1 MNVNPERVPPQNLE
15 AEQSVLGSMLID
27 RDAIITSTELLRTTD
42 FYREGHQRI
51 FQAMVSLAERSEPVD
66 LVTLVE
72 ELRQQNQL
80 ASMGG
85 VPYLTTL
92 ANIVPT
98 AANVGYY
105 ARIVRE
111 KSVLRSLINT
121 ATRIVTRGFEAKDN
135 VDEILDEAEQA
146 IFEVSQRSNPQGFA
160 SMKDILKGAFDRI
173 DNLWGNK
180 GGVTGVPTGFP
191 DLDNITCGLQ
201 NSDLIIIAARPS
213 MGKTTL
219 ALNIAQHIAV
229 NEKLPVAIFSLE
241 MSKEQLVQR
250 ILCAQANIDAQRL
263 RRGFLSDDDYPRLT
277 KAAGPLAEAPLF
289 IDDTAS
295 ISVMEVRA
303 KARRL
308 KSEHGLSAIF
318 IDYLQLMR
326 GSERSE
332 NRQQEISAISR
343 SLKALAKELDVP
355 VIALSQLSR
364 AVEQREKKRPIL
376 SDLLESG
383 GIEANADI
391 VAFIYREGYYNQN
404 AENRHETEIILA
416 KQRNG
421 PVGSVQLY
429 FKESHNKF
437 LSISREHA
445 QQKNEAGALTK
456 TL

>member
-1 MNVNPERVPPQNLE
+1 MTGSLERIPPQNIE
-15 AEQSVLGSMLID
+15 AEQSVLGSMLINK
-27 RDAIITSTELLRTTD
+27 DAIIAAAEYLRAAD
-42 FYREGHQRI
+42 FYRDGHQKI
-51 FQAMVSLAERSEPVD
+51 FSAMTALSERAEPVD

-72 ELRQQNQL
+72 ELGRHNQL
-80 ASMGG
+80 ESIGG
-85 VPYLTTL
+85 MSYLTTL

-98 AANVGYY
+98 AANVAYY
-105 ARIVRE
+105 ARIVRD
-111 KSVLRSLINT
+111 KAVLRSMINA
-121 ATRIVTRGFEAKDN
+121 ATRIVTRSFEAADN
-135 VDEILDEAEQA
+135 VDEILDEAEKA
-146 IFEVSQRSNPQGFA
+146 IFEVSQRSNPQGFS
-160 SMKDILKGAFDRI
+160 SMKDILKSAFERI
-173 DNLWGNK
+173 DKLWGNK
-180 GGVTGVPTGFP
+180 GGVTGIPTGFP
-191 DLDNITCGLQ
+191 DLDNITSGFQ

-229 NEKLPVAIFSLE
+229 NEKLPVAVFSLE

-250 ILCAQANIDAQRL
+250 MLVAQANIDAQRL
-263 RRGFLSDDDYPRLT
+263 RRGYLSDEDYPKLT
-277 KAAGPLAEAPLF
+277 RAAGPLAEAPLF

-295 ISVMEVRA
+295 ISIMEMRA

-308 KSEHGLSAIF
+308 KAEHGLAAVF
-318 IDYLQLMR
+318 VDYLQLMR

-332 NRQQEISAISR
+332 NRQQEISGISR
-343 SLKALAKELDVP
+343 SLKALAKELEVP

-391 VAFIYREGYYNQN
+391 VAFIYREGYYNQDT
-404 AENRHETEIILA
+404 ESRHETDIIIA

-421 PVGSVQLY
+421 PVGSIQLY

-437 LSISREHA
+437 LSIARDHGQESQRLA
-445 QQKNEAGALTK
+445 
-456 TL
+456 

>member
-1 MNVNPERVPPQNLE
+1 MSQALERIPPQNME
-15 AEQSVLGSMLID
+15 AEQSVLGAMLLD
-27 RDAIITSTELLRTTD
+27 KDAIITAIELLRFGD
-42 FYREGHQRI
+42 FYREGHRKI
-51 FQAMVSLAERSEPVD
+51 FQAVVALSERGEPVD
-66 LVTLVE
+66 LVTLPE
-72 ELRQQNQL
+72 ELRGQNQL
-80 ASMGG
+80 ESVGGMG
-85 VPYLTTL
+85 YLTVL
-92 ANIVPT
+92 ANTVPT

-105 ARIVRE
+105 AQIVRE
-111 KSVLRSLINT
+111 KAVLRSLIST
-121 ATRIVTRGFEAKDN
+121 ATRIVTRCFEAKEE
-135 VDEILDEAEQA
+135 VDEILDEAERA
-146 IFEVSQRSNPQGFA
+146 IFEVSQRSSPQGFA
-160 SMKDILKGAFDRI
+160 SMKEVLKGAFDRI
-173 DNLWGNK
+173 DKLWGNK

-191 DLDNITCGLQ
+191 DLDNITCGFQ
-201 NSDLIIIAARPS
+201 NADLIILAARPS

-229 NEKLPVAIFSLE
+229 NEKLPVAVFSLE

-263 RRGFLSDDDYPRLT
+263 RRGFLSDEDYPRLT

-289 IDDTAS
+289 IDDTPA

-308 KSEHGLSAIF
+308 KAEHGLSAIF

-326 GSERSE
+326 GSERTE

-355 VIALSQLSR
+355 VVALSQLSR
-364 AVEQREKKRPIL
+364 AVEQREKKRPVL

-391 VAFIYREGYYNQN
+391 VAFIYRESYYNQN
-404 AENRHETEIILA
+404 SENRNDTEIIIA

-421 PVGSVQLY
+421 PVGNIHLF
-429 FKESHNKF
+429 FKENHNKF
-437 LSISREHA
+437 LSVSREHA
-445 QQKNEAGALTK
+445 HEKQSDAC
-456 TL
+456 

>member
-1 MNVNPERVPPQNLE
+1 MSGNMERVPPQNLE

-27 RDAIITSTELLRTTD
+27 KDAIVASSEYLRATD
-42 FYREGHQRI
+42 FYRDGHQKI
-51 FQAMVSLAERSEPVD
+51 YQAMLDLSERGEPVD
-66 LVTLVE
+66 LVTLAE
-72 ELRQQNQL
+72 ELSQQNQL
-80 ASMGG
+80 DNIGG
-85 VPYLTTL
+85 MPYLTTL

-105 ARIVRE
+105 ARIVQE
-111 KSVLRSLINT
+111 KAVLRSLINS
-121 ATRIVTRGFEAKDN
+121 ATRIVSRAFEAKDD
-135 VDEILDEAEQA
+135 VEEIMDEAEQA

-160 SMKDILKGAFDRI
+160 LMKDILKGAFDRI
-173 DNLWGNK
+173 DKLWGNK

-191 DLDNITCGLQ
+191 DLDNMTSGFQ
-201 NSDLIIIAARPS
+201 NSDLIILAARPS

-229 NEKLPVAIFSLE
+229 NEKLPVAVFSLE

-263 RRGFLSDDDYPRLT
+263 RRGFLAEDDYPRLT

-289 IDDTAS
+289 IDDTAA
-295 ISVMEVRA
+295 ISVMEMRA

-308 KSEHGLSAIF
+308 KAEHGLSAIF
-318 IDYLQLMR
+318 IDYLQLMQ
-326 GSERSE
+326 GSGRAE
-332 NRQQEISAISR
+332 NRQQEISGISR
-343 SLKALAKELDVP
+343 SLKALAKELDCP
-355 VIALSQLSR
+355 VVALSQLSR

-391 VAFIYREGYYNQN
+391 VAFIYREGYYDPNM
-404 AENRHETEIILA
+404 ENRQDTEIILA

-421 PVGSVQLY
+421 PVGTVNLY

-437 LSISREHA
+437 LSISRDHEPGMEPPA
-445 QQKNEAGALTK
+445 TA
-456 TL
+456 

>member
-1 MNVNPERVPPQNLE
+1 MSQSLERIPPQNME
-15 AEQSVLGSMLID
+15 AEQSVLGAMLLD
-27 RDAIITSTELLRTTD
+27 KDAIITAIELLRSSD
-42 FYREGHQRI
+42 FYREGHRKI
-51 FQAMVSLAERSEPVD
+51 FQAMVALSERGEPVD
-66 LVTLVE
+66 LITLLE
-72 ELRQQNQL
+72 ELRGHNQL
-80 ASMGG
+80 EAIGGMG
-85 VPYLTTL
+85 YLTTL
-92 ANIVPT
+92 ANTVPT
-98 AANVGYY
+98 SANAGYY
-105 ARIVRE
+105 ARIVQE
-111 KSVLRSLINT
+111 KAVLRSLIST
-121 ATRIVTRGFEAKDN
+121 ATRIVTRCFEAKED
-135 VDEILDEAEQA
+135 VDEILDEAERA
-146 IFEVSQRSNPQGFA
+146 VFEVSQRSSPQGFA
-160 SMKDILKGAFDRI
+160 SMKEILKGAFDRI
-173 DNLWGNK
+173 DKLWGNK

-191 DLDNITCGLQ
+191 DIDNLTCGLQ
-201 NSDLIIIAARPS
+201 NADLVILAARPS

-219 ALNIAQHIAV
+219 ALNMAQHIAV
-229 NEKLPVAIFSLE
+229 NEKLPVAVFSLE

-263 RRGFLSDDDYPRLT
+263 RRGFLSDEDYPKLT

-289 IDDTAS
+289 IDDTPA

-308 KSEHGLSAIF
+308 KAEHGLSALF

-332 NRQQEISAISR
+332 NRQQEVSAISR

-391 VAFIYREGYYNQN
+391 VAFIYREGYYNPN
-404 AENRHETEIILA
+404 AENRNETEIIFA

-421 PVGSVQLY
+421 PIGNVHLF
-429 FKESHNKF
+429 FKENHNKF
-437 LSISREHA
+437 LSVS
-445 QQKNEAGALTK
+445 QKHTHENQSGA
-456 TL
+456 

>member
-1 MNVNPERVPPQNLE
+1 MNQTLERVPPQNME
-15 AEQSVLGSMLID
+15 AEQSVLGAMLLD
-27 RDAIITSTELLRTTD
+27 KDAIITAIELLKSGD
-42 FYREGHQRI
+42 FYRDGHRKI
-51 FQAMVSLAERSEPVD
+51 FQAMLALSDRGEPVD
-66 LVTLVE
+66 LVTLLE
-72 ELRQQNQL
+72 ELRGQNQL
-80 ASMGG
+80 EAIGGMG
-85 VPYLTTL
+85 YLTTL
-92 ANIVPT
+92 ANTVPT
-98 AANVGYY
+98 SANVGYY
-105 ARIVRE
+105 AQIVRE
-111 KSVLRSLINT
+111 KAVLRSLIST
-121 ATRIVTRGFEAKDN
+121 ATRIVTRCFEAKEE
-135 VDEILDEAEQA
+135 VDEILDEAERA
-146 IFEVSQRSNPQGFA
+146 IFEVSQRSSPQGFA
-160 SMKDILKGAFDRI
+160 SMKEILKGAFDRI
-173 DNLWGNK
+173 DKLWGNK

-201 NSDLIIIAARPS
+201 NADLIILAARPS

-229 NEKLPVAIFSLE
+229 NEKLPVAVFSLE

-263 RRGFLSDDDYPRLT
+263 RRGFLSDEDYPKLT

-289 IDDTAS
+289 IDDTPA

-308 KSEHGLSAIF
+308 KAEHGLSALF

-326 GSERSE
+326 GSERAE

-355 VIALSQLSR
+355 VVALSQLSR

-391 VAFIYREGYYNQN
+391 VAFIYRESYYHQN
-404 AENRHETEIILA
+404 TENRNDTEIIIA

-421 PVGSVQLY
+421 PVGNIHLF
-429 FKESHNKF
+429 FKENHNKF
-437 LSISREHA
+437 LSVSRDHA
-445 QQKNEAGALTK
+445 REN
-456 TL
+456 

>member
-1 MNVNPERVPPQNLE
+1 ME
-15 AEQSVLGSMLID
+15 AEQSVLGSMLLE
-27 RDAIITSTELLRTTD
+27 RDAIISATEYLRAVD
-42 FYREGHQRI
+42 FYRDGHQKI
-51 FQAMVSLAERSEPVD
+51 FEAMVVLTERGEPVD

-72 ELRQQNQL
+72 ELRVKNQL
-80 ASMGG
+80 DAIGG
-85 VPYLTTL
+85 MSYLTTL
-92 ANIVPT
+92 ANAVPT
-98 AANVGYY
+98 SANVSYY
-105 ARIVRE
+105 ARIVQE
-111 KSVLRSLINT
+111 KALLRSLING
-121 ATRIVTRGFEAKDN
+121 ATRIVTRCFEAKDD
-135 VDEILDEAEQA
+135 VDEIMDEAEKT
-146 IFEVSQRSNPQGFA
+146 IFEVSQRSNPEGFS

-173 DNLWGNK
+173 DQMWGNK

-191 DLDNITCGLQ
+191 DLDNITSGLQ
-201 NSDLIIIAARPS
+201 NADLVIIAARPS

-250 ILCAQANIDAQRL
+250 ILCAQASIDAQRL
-263 RRGFLSDDDYPRLT
+263 RRGFLSDEDYPKLT
-277 KAAGPLAEAPLF
+277 KAAGPLAAAPLY
-289 IDDTAS
+289 IDDSAA
-295 ISVMEVRA
+295 ISVMEMRA

-318 IDYLQLMR
+318 VDYLQLMR

-332 NRQQEISAISR
+332 NRQQEISGISR

-355 VIALSQLSR
+355 VVALSQLSR

-391 VAFIYREGYYNQN
+391 VAFIYREGYYDQN
-404 AENRHETEIILA
+404 AENRHDTEIILA

-421 PVGSVQLY
+421 PVGSIHLY

-437 LSISREHA
+437 LSISSEHKND
-445 QQKNEAGALTK
+445 QQVGA
-456 TL
+456 

>member
-1 MNVNPERVPPQNLE
+1 MTASLERIPPQNIE

-27 RDAIITSTELLRTTD
+27 KDAIITASEYLSVKD
-42 FYREGHQRI
+42 FYRDGHQKV
-51 FQAMVSLAERSEPVD
+51 FASMTALSERGEPVD

-72 ELRQQNQL
+72 ELGRHNQL
-80 ASMGG
+80 ENIGG
-85 VPYLTTL
+85 MSYLTTL

-98 AANVGYY
+98 AANVAYY
-105 ARIVRE
+105 ARIVRD
-111 KSVLRSLINT
+111 KAVLRSMINV
-121 ATRIVTRGFEAKDN
+121 ATRIVTRSFEAADN
-135 VDEILDEAEQA
+135 VEEILDEAEKA
-146 IFEVSQRSNPQGFA
+146 IFDVSQRSSSQGFS
-160 SMKDILKGAFDRI
+160 SMKDILKGAFERI
-173 DNLWGNK
+173 DKLWGNK

-191 DLDNITCGLQ
+191 DLDNITCGFQ

-219 ALNIAQHIAV
+219 ALNIAQNISV

-250 ILCAQANIDAQRL
+250 MLVAQANIDAQRL
-263 RRGFLSDDDYPRLT
+263 RRGYLSDEDYPKLT
-277 KAAGPLAEAPLF
+277 RAAGPLAEAPLF
-289 IDDTAS
+289 IDDTAAIS
-295 ISVMEVRA
+295 IMEMRA

-308 KSEHGLSAIF
+308 KAEHGLAAIF
-318 IDYLQLMR
+318 VDYLQLMR

-332 NRQQEISAISR
+332 NRQQEISGISR
-343 SLKALAKELDVP
+343 SLKALAKELEVP

-383 GIEANADI
+383 GIEANADV
-391 VAFIYREGYYNQN
+391 VAFIYREGYYNQDM
-404 AENRHETEIILA
+404 ENRHETDIIIA

-421 PVGSVQLY
+421 PVGSIQLY

-437 LSISREHA
+437 LSISRDHGQEGQRPA
-445 QQKNEAGALTK
+445 
-456 TL
+456 